1 MNVDGEDGLAFL
13 RGGAQG
19 VLGVHLTHSG
29 AQQLLSRLEAGTVV
43 VANDVV
49 RAGVLAVAL
58 NALQV
63 EEALALLRELR
74 AVLGRNEL
82 VHAEKRLG
90 GVDHHILGGAR
101 VDRAPVGADG
111 CLRGVE
117 RLVAE
122 LAQGAGVD
130 GVAVGGTQRVK
141 IK

>member
-63 EEALALLRELR
+63 EEALAVLRELR
-74 AVLGRNEL
+74 SVLGWDEL
-82 VHAEKRLG
+82 VHAEKRL
-90 GVDHHILGGAR
+90 
-101 VDRAPVGADG
+101 
-111 CLRGVE
+111 
-117 RLVAE
+117 
-122 LAQGAGVD
+122 
-130 GVAVGGTQRVK
+130 
-141 IK
+141 